1 MCKWTRH
8 VTRRGERVCDP
19 ELSIASFRRPLC
31 RARLQNI
38 VVGCYAESCATVA
51 TDLEPFVRTS
61 DTACWPYV
69 KSSAAPAVTL
79 KQICDF
85 LWSFDV
91 HSASHA
97 GTHLHRTKTIHLH
110 CDATRGLRDNM
121 DKIYASQ
128 QMRSY
133 PNPNS
138 SRIAP
143 WTVLHPLKAPTNSLA
158 LTHVQFLRMSL
169 HKAIP
174 DLPRC

>member
-1 MCKWTRH
+1 MCRWTRL
-8 VTRRGERVCDP
+8 VTWRGERVCDP
-19 ELSIASFRRPLC
+19 ELSIASFRRPHC

-38 VVGCYAESCATVA
+38 VVGCFAESCTTVA
-51 TDLEPFVRTS
+51 MDLERFVQTS

-69 KSSAAPAVTL
+69 KSSTAPAVTL
-79 KQICDF
+79 KQTFDI

-91 HSASHA
+91 HGAWHA
-97 GTHLHRTKTIHLH
+97 GTHPHRTKTIHLH

-121 DKIYASQ
+121 NKIYASQ

-143 WTVLHPLKAPTNSLA
+143 RTVLHPSNAPINSLA

-169 HKAIP
+169 HTAIP